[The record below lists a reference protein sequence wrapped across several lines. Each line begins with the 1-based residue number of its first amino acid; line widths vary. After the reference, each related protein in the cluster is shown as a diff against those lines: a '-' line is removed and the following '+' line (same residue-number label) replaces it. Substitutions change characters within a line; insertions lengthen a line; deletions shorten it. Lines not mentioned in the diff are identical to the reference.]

1 MLQGVIFCDRV
12 VVRIGRKRSALLD
25 LRVKIVE
32 RRDRGHSYLD
42 LPFRIFLTR
51 MLNFRNKEIMGF
63 VSSQNTISLTVQI
76 NFLFA

>member
-12 VVRIGRKRSALLD
+12 VVRIGRKRLLD

>member
-12 VVRIGRKRSALLD
+12 VVRIGRKRLLD

-32 RRDRGHSYLD
+32 RRDRENSYLD
-42 LPFRIFLTR
+42 LSFRFRIFLTK
-51 MLNFRNKEIMGF
+51 MLNFRNKEIMDF
-63 VSSQNTISLTVQI
+63 VLSQNTISLTVQI

>member
-12 VVRIGRKRSALLD
+12 VVRIGRKRLLD

-32 RRDRGHSYLD
+32 RRDRENSYLD
-42 LPFRIFLTR
+42 LSFRFRIFLTK
-51 MLNFRNKEIMGF
+51 MLNFRNKEIMDF

-76 NFLFA
+76 NFLFV

>member
-12 VVRIGRKRSALLD
+12 VVRIGRKRLLD

-32 RRDRGHSYLD
+32 RRDRENSYLD
-42 LPFRIFLTR
+42 LSFRFRIFLTK

-76 NFLFA
+76 NFLFV